1 MVTVTL
7 AFSLIFAFNFIAF
20 SNDLTEL
27 SEYMDNF
34 KYAVLFV
41 SCIVIFVIGWLIN
54 YTMRFMFEKRSKEFG
69 TYMLLG
75 IKKKKINK
83 LFLLE
88 NIILGAIAAFFSFF
102 IGIGISLIL
111 SAIIMN
117 IFEMPYQIV
126 FAINK
131 KSVCFSLLYFIL
143 IYLFVLL
150 RSRRRIKKMK
160 IYDLLYFEKRNEKK
174 KNTKT
179 SNTTFLFSCLLGVIG
194 LYLFDYAFLMI
205 ESPTM
210 MLPFFISIIM
220 IGISV
225 YGVTMSLGEFTL
237 NFVLKRPKIK
247 YHNDNLFITRNFSS
261 KIRTM
266 SITIGTLALLATLT
280 LVSLNV
286 SFLFKDAFEN
296 NVNRMIPYDIIIDK
310 IYSETGA
317 FTEGESMDYREKYQ
331 EYHTYIEKTLGIKEE
346 LLYNIYRE
354 NKNPLEEDQ
363 IMSKIKK
370 VSGGMSFGSDTF
382 IKLSDYNKLLKMLN
396 REEIHLKEDEYRIH
410 YHKELKEWFEKLVSE
425 NPTIT
430 LKGKTLKAE
439 EITYQDYVTGWNS
452 ASYYFIVVPDEYVE
466 NMLIDNTQNAI
477 NTIKETTTSFANRIK
492 EEIEQIE
499 ISSEYNDEPFTIIV
513 EAMKIRGEYLAQNR
527 SAMTMFSFSLIYLS
541 FVFVAVVG
549 TILSIQTLSDST
561 KYKYRYNLLKKL
573 GVKEANRNK
582 TILKQVTLNFVFPII
597 YPIIIAVITTIS
609 LNKLFGMV
617 TSEDYTYL
625 YTLGNTCLLFFSI
638 YFLYFLSTYFSFKKN
653 IDE

>member
-131 KSVCFSLLYFIL
+131 KSVCFSLLYFIF

-160 IYDLLYFEKRNEKK
+160 IYDLLYFEKRNEKE

-194 LYLFDYAFLMI
+194 LYLFDYAFSII

-225 YGVTMSLGEFTL
+225 YGVTMSLGEFIL

-346 LLYNIYRE
+346 LLYNIYKE
-354 NKNPLEEDQ
+354 NKNSLEEDQ

-410 YHKELKEWFEKLVSE
+410 YHKELKEWFEKLASE
-425 NPTIT
+425 NPTII

-477 NTIKETTTSFANRIK
+477 NTIEETTTSFANRIK

-573 GVKEANRNK
+573 GVKEVNRNK